1 MARGVMSEDKVVR
14 ANAWAARH
22 AVDLQPARNSD
33 RRAEGFP
40 GPGAVAH
47 ALWGINPSDPRP
59 ARAWLERTSA
69 QIKDAADERTSG
81 LVIEKRVSTHPGFEL
96 REDGDGM
103 TFTGYAAVFDVDSEP
118 LPFIERIRPGAF
130 RRTLRA
136 KNNIRMFI
144 NHDPSNVLATVRSR
158 TLTLEEDNVGLLATA
173 RLPNTTAGR
182 DIAELMRTR
191 VVDSMSFGFTVARNG
206 DEWSADG
213 MQRTLREV
221 RLHEVSI
228 VTGFPAY
235 PQTTATVRSLEVLA
249 EKGGTDADALAVA
262 LTDLEGG
269 QPSPETVELLNRI
282 LASFQPAPVEPE
294 PPAATVPV
302 SLLMKVLEHQARV

>member
-1 MARGVMSEDKVVR
+1 MTDKIESR
-14 ANAWAARH
+14 RI
-22 AVDLQPARNSD
+22 QFSD
-33 RRAEGFP
+33 
-40 GPGAVAH
+40 
-47 ALWGINPSDPRP
+47 
-59 ARAWLERTSA
+59 
-69 QIKDAADERTSG
+69 
-81 LVIEKRVSTHPGFEL
+81 FEL
-96 REDGDGM
+96 RSTTEDGSDFM
-103 TFTGYAAVFDVDSEP
+103 SFRGYAAVFNQDSEP
-118 LPFIERIRPGAF
+118 LPFTERVAPGAF
-130 RRTLRA
+130 KKTLKSR
-136 KNNIRMFI
+136 NNVKMYR
-144 NHDPSNVLATVRSR
+144 NHDSSA
-158 TLTLEEDNVGLLATA
+158 LLATTRA
-173 RLPNTTAGR
+173 GTLRLQEDGHGLLVDADLPPTTVGR
-182 DIAELMRTR
+182 DLSILMQRGDI
-191 VVDSMSFGFTVARNG
+191 DSMSFGFTVARNG

-221 RLHEVSI
+221 RLHEGSI
-228 VTGFPAY
+228 GTGFPAY